1 MFFYQVG
8 KDEFDVSKICRSI
21 ASMADMR
28 GEDKEIPVGIL
39 DNGDLYYT
47 KGRRMYLKNVECG
60 VSMQN
65 MMCTAFVTVTINQS
79 MFQ

>member
-1 MFFYQVG
+1 
-8 KDEFDVSKICRSI
+8 
-21 ASMADMR
+21 
-28 GEDKEIPVGIL
+28 
-39 DNGDLYYT
+39 
-47 KGRRMYLKNVECG
+47 MYLKNVECG